1 MIAKSILLRHIKSK
15 NIALVAMLLG
25 LVKFS
30 GLQTFLWTSLSF
42 VCSVF
47 SESTANALELFSK
60 ENSGFEETA
69 RFVKLVCNV
78 WKIMTVRTPFQGTF
92 FTEN

>member
-1 MIAKSILLRHIKSK
+1 
-15 NIALVAMLLG
+15 MLLG

-30 GLQTFLWTSLSF
+30 GLQTFLWLHF
-42 VCSVF
+42 LLYAGVF

-60 ENSGFEETA
+60 ENSGLEETA

-78 WKIMTVRTPFQGTF
+78 WKIMTVRTPFKGTF
-92 FTEN
+92 CTEN